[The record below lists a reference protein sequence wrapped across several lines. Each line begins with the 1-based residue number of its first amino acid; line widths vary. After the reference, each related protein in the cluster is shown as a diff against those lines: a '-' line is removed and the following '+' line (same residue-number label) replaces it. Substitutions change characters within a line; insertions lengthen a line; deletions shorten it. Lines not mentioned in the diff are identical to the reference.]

1 MLLLN
6 QFVGSNQII
15 IYLSFSFRLNSNPA
29 LHELDDATIIS
40 ELEAQGEEV
49 MRQWSSL
56 LNTAHMEEANSNSA
70 NNNSV
75 NNTANNNNQA
85 ATESGCVFTFSAIL
99 HACVAVET

>member
-1 MLLLN
+1 
-6 QFVGSNQII
+6 
-15 IYLSFSFRLNSNPA
+15 

-56 LNTAHMEEANSNSA
+56 LNTAHMQEEADSNTA

-75 NNTANNNNQA
+75 NSATGNNNNQA
-85 ATESGCVFTFSAIL
+85 TIESGCVFVFFACYLTLACNVKLVVHDASSRPWL
-99 HACVAVET
+99 TRRYCVAE